1 MFSIYSIH
9 DGKSEMLPNLTQ
21 QQMKEVSE
29 VWVDLVSPTEDDII
43 ALAPLIKIPE
53 EVITD
58 VRDVN
63 EVPKLDK
70 LDGMFYLLAQTP
82 LFTPP
87 KDTEQLD
94 IKYSVNPLAILLTP
108 QCIVTISARKN
119 DVISYLETKIKNTSH
134 NHIVDTQHQPQFVT
148 KILLLTAKMYLRYL
162 RDLYNRLQ
170 IPLAE
175 RRLTELDKEI
185 IDLLSIERS
194 LVYFNAALS
203 SNYIVLE
210 KLARRRGFMETEDDR
225 ELLDDTIDEMRQ
237 ALEMVKVYGH
247 IAEDTRNALSSL
259 ISNNLTRTV
268 NWLTKLTLILM
279 LPTLVG
285 TFYGMNVPLPF
296 TNSLHAFSIVVGI
309 SLLISVVGAL
319 WIRSRETGHY
329 EMKK

>member
-1 MFSIYSIH
+1 MFSIHSIH
-9 DGKSEMLPNLTQ
+9 DGKSEILPKLTEQ
-21 QQMKEVSE
+21 NIKDISG
-29 VWVDLVSPTEDDII
+29 VWVNLISPTEEDIA
-43 ALAPLIKIPE
+43 ALAPLVKIPE
-53 EVITD
+53 EVIAD
-58 VRDVN
+58 VRDIN

-82 LFTPP
+82 LSTPP
-87 KDTEQLD
+87 KDKDELE
-94 IKYSVNPLAILLTP
+94 IKYSVTPLAILLTP
-108 QCIVTISARKN
+108 QCIVTVSSKKN
-119 DVISYLETKIKNTSH
+119 DVISYLETKIKNVTN
-134 NHIVDTQHQPQFVT
+134 NHIVNTQHQPQFVT

-170 IPLAE
+170 IPLTE
-175 RRLTELDKEI
+175 RRLKELDKET
-185 IDLLSIERS
+185 IDLLSTERS
-194 LVYFNAALS
+194 LVYFNGALS

-210 KLARRRGFMETEDDR
+210 KLARRRGFMEVEEER
-225 ELLDDTIDEMRQ
+225 ELLDDTLDEMRQ

-247 IAEDTRNALSSL
+247 IAEDTRDALSSL

-268 NWLTKLTLILM
+268 NWLTRLTLILM

-296 TNSLHAFSIVVGI
+296 ANSLHAFSIVVGI

-319 WIRSRETGHY
+319 WIRSKETSHH